1 MAPRT
6 VVDLD
11 HHSQDYLEG
20 RLPAWQELRRC
31 PVAYSE
37 SHGGFWVVSGYDAV
51 AQVSRDEE
59 TFTSVFRRG
68 EPGASDCIGIAG
80 IPRPR
85 GIPAAGIAEVDGRLH
100 QALRRIM
107 NPFMVRAA
115 VAEMEPLMR
124 SLTTWFI
131 DRRIQTGQMDLVA
144 DLASPVPAVITMQT
158 VGLSLDAW
166 ETYGEVF
173 HSMVAHRPGEEPWQV
188 AMSKVPAMMAGLLE
202 EAEDRR
208 RRPRNDLLTA
218 LVELTL
224 EDGSRLDDEQVSAV
238 LWNLIGGGLDTTT
251 SLTSLALLH
260 LAGHDAERRRLLA
273 EPDLLALATEEF
285 LRYFSV
291 NETLSR
297 TVTRDVVLGDQEL
310 AAGDRLL
317 LSWLSANHDEAEFDQ
332 PGQII
337 LDRSPNRHLAFG
349 VGPHRCIGMHVAR
362 TMFGVMVSEVLRRLP
377 DYQVDA
383 STVRRYSGNPT
394 LTGLVSLPVTFTPGP
409 RLGPEERPF

>member
-11 HHSQDYLEG
+11 HHSQTYLDE
-20 RLPAWQELRRC
+20 RLSTWREMRRC

-37 SHGGFWVVSGYDAV
+37 AHGGFWVVSGYDAV

-59 TFTSVFRRG
+59 AFTSVFRRG
-68 EPGASDCIGIAG
+68 EPGAVDCIGIAG

-100 QALRRIM
+100 QALRRVM
-107 NPFMVRAA
+107 NPFMVPAA
-115 VAEMEPLMR
+115 VAELEPLMR
-124 SLTTWFI
+124 SLTTWCI
-131 DRRIQTGQMDLVA
+131 DRRIESGAIDLVG
-144 DLASPVPAVITMQT
+144 DLAGPVPAVITMKT
-158 VGLSLDAW
+158 IGLSLDAW
-166 ETYGEVF
+166 ETYAEVF
-173 HSMVAHRPGEEPWQV
+173 HAMVAHRPVEEEWQT
-188 AMSKVPAMMAGLLE
+188 AMAKVPAMMAGLLE

-208 RRPRNDLLTA
+208 RQPREDLLTE
-218 LVELTL
+218 LVQLTL
-224 EDGSRLDDEQVSAV
+224 EDGSCLNDEQVGAV
-238 LWNLIGGGLDTTT
+238 LWNLVGGGLDTTT

-260 LAGHDAERRRLLA
+260 LAEHPEQRRRLADEA
-273 EPDLLALATEEF
+273 ELMPLATEEF

-297 TVTRDVVLGDQEL
+297 TVTRDVELGDQQL
-310 AAGDRLL
+310 AAGDAVL
-317 LSWLSANHDEAEFDQ
+317 LSWLSANHDDSEFQ
-332 PGQII
+332 SPEEVV

-377 DYQVDA
+377 DYRVDTA
-383 STVRRYSGNPT
+383 AVRRYSGNPT
-394 LTGLVSLPVTFTPGP
+394 LTGLVSLPATFTPGA
-409 RLGPEERPF
+409 RTGPVERPF

>member
-11 HHSQDYLEG
+11 HHSHTYLDE
-20 RLPAWQELRRC
+20 RLSTWRELRRC

-37 SHGGFWVVSGYDAV
+37 AHGGFWVVSGYDAV

-68 EPGASDCIGIAG
+68 EPDAVDCIGIAG

-85 GIPAAGIAEVDGRLH
+85 GIPPAGIAEVDGALH
-100 QALRRIM
+100 QALRRVM
-107 NPFMVRAA
+107 NPFMVPAA
-115 VAEMEPLMR
+115 VAKLEPLMR

-131 DRRIQTGQMDLVA
+131 DRRIEAGAMDLVA
-144 DLASPVPAVITMQT
+144 DLASPVPAVITMKT
-158 VGLSLDAW
+158 IGLSLDAW
-166 ETYGEVF
+166 ETYSEVF
-173 HSMVAHRPGEEPWQV
+173 HAMVAHRPGEEPWQT
-188 AMSKVPAMMAGLLE
+188 AMAKVPAMMAGLLE

-208 RRPRNDLLTA
+208 RRPRGDLLSA

-224 EDGSRLDDEQVSAV
+224 ADGRRLDDEQVGAV
-238 LWNLIGGGLDTTT
+238 LWNLVGGGLDTTT
-251 SLTSLALLH
+251 SLTALALLH
-260 LAGHDAERRRLLA
+260 LSGHDDQRRRLA
-273 EPDLLALATEEF
+273 SEPGLLPLATEEF

-297 TVTRDVVLGDQEL
+297 TVTRDVELGGQHL
-310 AAGDRLL
+310 AAGEPLL
-317 LSWLSANHDEAEFDQ
+317 LSWLSANHDESEFDAPEQ
-332 PGQII
+332 VV

-377 DYQVDA
+377 DYRVDA
-383 STVRRYSGNPT
+383 SAVRHYSGNPT
-394 LTGLVSLPVTFTPGP
+394 LTGLVSLPATFTPGVKA
-409 RLGPEERPF
+409 GPDERPF